1 MQSALLENGDPELA
15 ADFALEVQE
24 QLTSIGQQVLALERN
39 PGHNL
44 AVHAIFRGFHTIK
57 GLAGFLELAELQS
70 IADDAETVLHV
81 VREGKCQAGP
91 EVTDA
96 ILESVERMNRVLC
109 GLPDSQLAGM
119 AMRALPVGQ
128 LFKRTQRQVQQ
139 LAKKAGKAVE
149 VVVLGEDM
157 GLDRTI
163 ADHLAGP
170 LLHMVRNAIDHGI
183 ESPEVRERAGKPA
196 LGRITLSA
204 SQRAGQIVIEVSDDG
219 SGMDPIKIQLRARK
233 MGLVEVEEGA
243 SLCQADVLRLILAPG
258 FSTAGQVTDCSGR
271 GVGMDV
277 VREQVERLRGRLEIR
292 SEPGV
297 GTTFRM
303 KLPVK
308 QAIMDGL
315 VIKVGGRRYI
325 VPLFAIRDIFRPSAA
340 QMLAAP
346 NGRERALVRGRL
358 LPVVRLYQRLG
369 LIPRTED
376 PCRALLIVAES
387 QGQPF
392 CLMADELIGK
402 QEVSI
407 QSGDEGTRGEE
418 GTREA
423 DGGRGGVILDVNS
436 FWGEAQA
443 KP

>member
-1 MQSALLENGDPELA
+1 
-15 ADFALEVQE
+15 
-24 QLTSIGQQVLALERN
+24 
-39 PGHNL
+39 
-44 AVHAIFRGFHTIK
+44 
-57 GLAGFLELAELQS
+57 
-70 IADDAETVLHV
+70 
-81 VREGKCQAGP
+81 
-91 EVTDA
+91 
-96 ILESVERMNRVLC
+96 
-109 GLPDSQLAGM
+109 
-119 AMRALPVGQ
+119 
-128 LFKRTQRQVQQ
+128 
-139 LAKKAGKAVE
+139 
-149 VVVLGEDM
+149 
-157 GLDRTI
+157 
-163 ADHLAGP
+163 
-170 LLHMVRNAIDHGI
+170 
-183 ESPEVRERAGKPA
+183 
-196 LGRITLSA
+196 
-204 SQRAGQIVIEVSDDG
+204 
-219 SGMDPIKIQLRARK
+219 

-243 SLCQADVLRLILAPG
+243 NLCQADVLRLILAPG
-258 FSTAGQVTDCSGR
+258 FSTAEPVTDLSGR

-407 QSGDEGTRGEE
+407 QSGDEGTRG
-418 GTREA
+418 A

-436 FWGEAQA
+436 LWGEAQA
-443 KP
+443 KL

>member
-1 MQSALLENGDPELA
+1 MMAAILENGDPELA
-15 ADFALEVQE
+15 ADFTLEVRE
-24 QLTSIGQQVLALERN
+24 QIISLGQQVVALERD

-44 AVHAIFRGFHTIK
+44 AVHGILRGFHTIK

-70 IADDAETVLHV
+70 IADEAETVLHV
-81 VREGKCQAGP
+81 VREGKLQAGP

-96 ILESVERMNRVLC
+96 ILESVARMNRVLC
-109 GLPDSQLAGM
+109 GLPDGQLACM
-119 AMRALPVGQ
+119 ATRTLPIGQ
-128 LFKRTQRQVQQ
+128 LFQRTEHHVQQ
-139 LAKKAGKAVE
+139 LAKKAGKPVE
-149 VVVLGEDM
+149 VVVLGEGIEVDK
-157 GLDRTI
+157 TI
-163 ADHLAGP
+163 AAHLASP

-196 LGRITLSA
+196 RACITLSA
-204 SQRAGQIVIEVSDDG
+204 SQRARQIVIEISDDG
-219 SGMDPIKIQLRARK
+219 RGMDPAKIQFRARA
-233 MGLVEVEEGA
+233 MGLVVVEDGT
-243 SLCQADVLRLILAPG
+243 SLCHADVLRLILAPG
-258 FSTAGQVTDCSGR
+258 FSTAEQLTDLSGR

-277 VREQVERLRGRLEIR
+277 VREQLEKLRGRLEIR
-292 SEPGV
+292 SEPGA
-297 GTTFRM
+297 GTTFQM
-303 KLPVK
+303 KLPVN
-308 QAIMDGL
+308 QATVDGL

-325 VPLFAIRDIFRPSAA
+325 VPLFAIRDIFRPTAA

-346 NGRERALVRGRL
+346 NGREMAVVRGRL

-369 LIPRTED
+369 LTPRTED

-402 QEVSI
+402 QEVGI
-407 QSGDEGTRGEE
+407 QSGDAGTRK
-418 GTREA
+418 A

-436 FWGEAQA
+436 LWGDAPA